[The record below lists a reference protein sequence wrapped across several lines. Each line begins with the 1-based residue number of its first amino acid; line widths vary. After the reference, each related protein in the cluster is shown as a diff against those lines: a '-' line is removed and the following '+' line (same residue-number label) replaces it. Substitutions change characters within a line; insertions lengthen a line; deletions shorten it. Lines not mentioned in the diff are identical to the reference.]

1 LNTRRALIQTLIEA
15 QEKKAGEPMSFYETP
30 EYEVMLKERSF
41 ELRRYADFL
50 MVEYENEADPFSQN
64 GFGTLFR
71 YISNDNEERQK
82 ISMTVPVIEEMT
94 DNQRKMAFVVPRKHW
109 KSTPKPNN
117 PHLSIKSFDSG
128 IFAVI
133 RYSGL
138 TSRQKEKENWER
150 LVEWVDQQGYRR
162 VSNAMLAFYNSPFAL
177 PMVRRN
183 EIMVRVE
190 PY

>member
-1 LNTRRALIQTLIEA
+1 MKE
-15 QEKKAGEPMSFYETP
+15 GEEMGFYETP
-30 EYEVMLKERSF
+30 EYEVVLKDSPF
-41 ELRRYADFL
+41 EIRRYSDFL
-50 MVEYENEADPFSQN
+50 MVEYENEEDPFSQN

-71 YISNDNEERQK
+71 YISNDNEERQR

-94 DNQRKMAFVVPRKHW
+94 EEKRKMAFVVPRKHW
-109 KSTPKPNN
+109 ENTPKPNN
-117 PHLSIKSFDSG
+117 PHLGIKSFDSG

-138 TSRQKEKENWER
+138 SNRQKEQENWER
-150 LVEWVDQQGYRR
+150 LVEWADQKGYRR

-190 PY
+190 AYG

>member
-1 LNTRRALIQTLIEA
+1 MGA
-15 QEKKAGEPMSFYETP
+15 YETP
-30 EYEVMLKERSF
+30 EYEVVLQERPF
-41 ELRRYADFL
+41 EIRQYSDFL
-50 MVEYENEADPFSQN
+50 MVEYENDSDPFSQN

-71 YISNDNEERQK
+71 YISNDNDQQQR

-94 DNQRKMAFVVPRKHW
+94 EGKRKMAFVVPRKHW
-109 KSTPKPNN
+109 EHTPKPND

-128 IFAVI
+128 TFAVI

-138 TSRQKEKENWER
+138 SNRQKEKDNWER
-150 LVEWVDQQGYRR
+150 LVEWIEQKGYRR
-162 VSNAMLAFYNSPFAL
+162 LYNAMLAFYNSPFSL
-177 PMVRRN
+177 PMMRRN

>member
-1 LNTRRALIQTLIEA
+1 M
-15 QEKKAGEPMSFYETP
+15 KKAGVLMGFYETP
-30 EYEVMLKERSF
+30 EYQVMLKEKTF
-41 ELRRYADFL
+41 EIRRYADFL
-50 MVEYENEADPFSQN
+50 IVEYENEEDPFSQK

-71 YISNDNEERQK
+71 YISNDNQEGQK

-94 DNQRKMAFVVPRKHW
+94 GNKRKMAFVVPRKHW
-109 KSTPKPNN
+109 ENTPLPND
-117 PHLSIKSFDSG
+117 PHLGIKSFDSG

-138 TSRQKEKENWER
+138 SNRQKENSNWE
-150 LVEWVDQQGYRR
+150 LLKKWVEQKGYRR

-190 PY
+190 PERQKG